1 MKSNV
6 LILLVFALSAISGF
20 AQQRKNYAVGPWG
33 RIDSVSTELSPAKCK
48 PAAEKGFRICNGIPG
63 YQLLYA
69 GSKSGPQI
77 IVVTPD
83 GKRHPLEYWDVK
95 SPDFVSV
102 ENRVSWHIARSGR
115 RITPLALVLW
125 VNEKDDEYTRM
136 RGTVTVIAKITPKE
150 ICVVGR
156 VRPSSTSAMTVAGIE
171 GTAPNRECWALSNT
185 GKRDWLAVVFGLV
198 HKGHYEEAKSMIK
211 ELKSPGERTTAYGNI
226 AEGQAEAG
234 DVSGARTT
242 LLQGLV
248 EVQRKQTSYQDE
260 FGQTVNEGDVYGIN
274 LMAIISSMA
283 RAGLYDDARATIKF
297 LEPEDVIHALVTIA
311 RIQGDSP
318 IRGGRSDREAARQ
331 TFREAIEIARKNPDA
346 EKADGQLI
354 EIVDRQA
361 EVGLI
366 EDARQTESL
375 IKGASARQV
384 ANGKIAWYSDKPQ

>member
-1 MKSNV
+1 E
-6 LILLVFALSAISGF
+6 
-20 AQQRKNYAVGPWG
+20 
-33 RIDSVSTELSPAKCK
+33 D
-48 PAAEKGFRICNGIPG
+48 
-63 YQLLYA
+63 
-69 GSKSGPQI
+69 
-77 IVVTPD
+77 
-83 GKRHPLEYWDVK
+83 
-95 SPDFVSV
+95 
-102 ENRVSWHIARSGR
+102 
-115 RITPLALVLW
+115 
-125 VNEKDDEYTRM
+125 
-136 RGTVTVIAKITPKE
+136 
-150 ICVVGR
+150 
-156 VRPSSTSAMTVAGIE
+156 
-171 GTAPNRECWALSNT
+171 
-185 GKRDWLAVVFGLV
+185 
-198 HKGHYEEAKSMIK
+198 KSMIK

-318 IRGGRSDREAARQ
+318 IRGGRSNREAARQ

-366 EDARQTESL
+366 EDARQTVSL
-375 IKGASARQV
+375 IKGASARQ
-384 ANGKIAWYSDKPQ
+384 